1 MSETQTTN
9 SSDIEQT
16 NVHVSTGGNVAEEDD
31 EIEKDLLAETHE
43 ASSENMFLLLQ
54 EIHTDMRS
62 FKSRLDRVE
71 KGQSAEVDNEVVHN
85 MELAPKQ
92 GGLKRRASTTL
103 SDLHQDDVSDDESV
117 LMTKVLSHPADPAEK
132 SAENTSVDTDSLLSD
147 IAQELSE
154 QEPTGPAVNED
165 LAAMLNKRWTTK
177 MSDKKLND
185 KLELIQRPENC
196 SGLIV
201 PRVNPEIWSNL
212 HKFVKRRDL
221 RTSNVQ
227 KNLAKAGSSLIGT
240 TNKLLQS
247 RQNSTQVDPT
257 ELIKSNMEIIALL
270 GHAFVDL
277 SHHRREAIKPNLN
290 KEFVALCSEKVPVTA
305 NLFGDDLQTECN
317 NIKTT
322 NKLRQSTLVN
332 KGRDNFDRRRSMQPS
347 RPFGESPRRP
357 FLSKK
362 KPWQNNKPWFPKP
375 STQKQ

>member
-16 NVHVSTGGNVAEEDD
+16 NVHVSTGGGNVTE

-71 KGQSAEVDNEVVHN
+71 KGQSTEVDNEVVHN

-92 GGLKRRASTTL
+92 GGRKRRASTTL

-185 KLELIQRPENC
+185 KLELIQRPQNC

-212 HKFVKRRDL
+212 HKFKVCSFSATRYNITHVL
-221 RTSNVQ
+221 LVTLVC
-227 KNLAKAGSSLIGT
+227 KNKYRAPSRCIHDPTFRHSSLVSSSGVI
-240 TNKLLQS
+240 
-247 RQNSTQVDPT
+247 
-257 ELIKSNMEIIALL
+257 
-270 GHAFVDL
+270 
-277 SHHRREAIKPNLN
+277 
-290 KEFVALCSEKVPVTA
+290 
-305 NLFGDDLQTECN
+305 
-317 NIKTT
+317 
-322 NKLRQSTLVN
+322 
-332 KGRDNFDRRRSMQPS
+332 
-347 RPFGESPRRP
+347 
-357 FLSKK
+357 
-362 KPWQNNKPWFPKP
+362 
-375 STQKQ
+375 